1 MIIFHNVSLSEM
13 TFCFFSSLL
22 ISVKREYI
30 HRTNTF
36 VLFVSSFSSLSLSLS
51 FFVLQLDP
59 KTGKKNSLV
68 SLISLKIYKK
78 TKKKRAK
85 ELMEMRLIEWNNDY
99 TS

>member
-51 FFVLQLDP
+51 LSLFFCIAARSKDRKEEFP
-59 KTGKKNSLV
+59 SLV
-68 SLISLKIYKK
+68 DFSKDI
-78 TKKKRAK
+78 
-85 ELMEMRLIEWNNDY
+85 
-99 TS
+99 

>member
-36 VLFVSSFSSLSLSLS
+36 VLFVSSFSSLSL
-51 FFVLQLDP
+51 FFCIAARSKDRKEEFP
-59 KTGKKNSLV
+59 SLV
-68 SLISLKIYKK
+68 DFSKDI
-78 TKKKRAK
+78 
-85 ELMEMRLIEWNNDY
+85 
-99 TS
+99 